1 MLSMR
6 TTLNP
11 LGETEME
18 VLRHVW
24 TLRRC
29 TVREVHAA
37 INADRALAYTTVMT
51 VMKNLAKKGYLSHE
65 KDGAAYVY
73 TPARSAETVRRSLLA
88 GFVDTVFGGSPSAF
102 VNALADPETLTDA
115 DRARLEALVAS
126 LPDPDARSDA

>member
-1 MLSMR
+1 MR

-24 TLRRC
+24 ALRRC

-37 INADRALAYTTVMT
+37 INADRSLAYTTVMT
-51 VMKNLAKKGYLSHE
+51 VMKNLAKKGYLRHD
-65 KDGAAYVY
+65 KDGTAYVY
-73 TPARSAETVRRSLLA
+73 RPAQPAAEVQRSLLA
-88 GFVDTVFGGSPSAF
+88 GFVEKVFGGSPTAF
-102 VNALADPETLTDA
+102 VSALADPETLTDA

-126 LPDPDARSDA
+126 LPDTSADSPADDA

>member
-1 MLSMR
+1 MR

-24 TLRRC
+24 ALRRC
-29 TVREVHAA
+29 TVRDVHGA
-37 INADRALAYTTVMT
+37 INAERDLAYTTVMT
-51 VMKNLAKKGYLSHE
+51 VMKNLAKKGYLRHE

-73 TPARSAETVRRSLLA
+73 SAARSPETVRRSLLA
-88 GFVDTVFGGSPSAF
+88 GFVDKVFGGSPAAF
-102 VNALADPETLTDA
+102 VSALADPEALTDA

-126 LPDPDARSDA
+126 LPDTSADDA

>member
-1 MLSMR
+1 MR

-24 TLRRC
+24 RLRRC

-37 INADRALAYTTVMT
+37 INAERDLAYTTVMT
-51 VMKNLAKKGYLSHE
+51 VMKNLVAKGYLAHD
-65 KDGAAYVY
+65 KDGTAYVY
-73 TPARSAETVRRSLLA
+73 TPARSPETVRRSLLA
-88 GFVDTVFGGSPSAF
+88 GFVDKVFGGSASAF
-102 VNALADPETLTDA
+102 VSALAAPEALTDA

-126 LPDPDARSDA
+126 LPDASSDADRDA